1 MPSWFHFPSH
11 ERSQRQE
18 ERNSRS
24 HRQEEHSSRPHRQE
38 ERSTRAPAEH
48 YGASSSRSHVTRH
61 AAYDPY
67 GSSTRQT
74 NPSYNPYTTSSHHY
88 TQPQPQPS
96 FRYAAE
102 TYTRAASPPRGRSS
116 AQQFSDCYR
125 DVSPLGTSRF
135 KQPYERPRRAAP
147 ATATAT
153 PQYGGSSERRH
164 VQATPHYGYD
174 GYYGSSS
181 ATRDPTRDQYGAA
194 ANFDQGG
201 FSSWERW

>member
-24 HRQEEHSSRPHRQE
+24 HRQQEHSSRPHRHE

-48 YGASSSRSHVTRH
+48 YGASSSHAARH

-67 GSSTRQT
+67 GASTRQT
-74 NPSYNPYTTSSHHY
+74 NPAYNPYTTPSHHY

-96 FRYAAE
+96 SRYAAN
-102 TYTRAASPPRGRSS
+102 TYTRAASPPRGRST
-116 AQQFSDCYR
+116 AQQFNDRYR
-125 DVSPLGTSRF
+125 DVSPLV
-135 KQPYERPRRAAP
+135 RRAAP

-164 VQATPHYGYD
+164 VGATPHYGYD

-181 ATRDPTRDQYGAA
+181 ATRDQYGAA
-194 ANFDQGG
+194 ANFDGGENGSG